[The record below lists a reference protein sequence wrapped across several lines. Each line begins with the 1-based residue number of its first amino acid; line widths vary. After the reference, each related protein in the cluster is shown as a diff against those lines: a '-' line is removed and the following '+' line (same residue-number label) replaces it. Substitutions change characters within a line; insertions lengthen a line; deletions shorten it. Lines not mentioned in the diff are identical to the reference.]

1 MTDPQRSLMR
11 IYLKLTS
18 PSITITKQTIF
29 NFLGIIPIKSKRLEL
44 CDEILSKS
52 LNESNE

>member
-29 NFLGIIPIKSKRLEL
+29 NFLGIIPIKRKRLEL
-44 CDEILSKS
+44 FVMKYCR
-52 LNESNE
+52 NH